1 MILRGILWSNLEV
14 VSALSSFME
23 RNRQLVEIPASW
35 IVSSVH
41 DSTLIMAAR
50 TYLSRRVQAHF
61 IYECT
66 DESIAITVTTT
77 VTQMFVH
84 QRQLSADHKTTRLFS
99 ILK

>member
-1 MILRGILWSNLEV
+1 MVIIWKSCLLCTVLWSGTDSWLKF
-14 VSALSSFME
+14 L
-23 RNRQLVEIPASW
+23 LVGSN
-35 IVSSVH
+35 VSSVH

-66 DESIAITVTTT
+66 DGSIAITVTTT